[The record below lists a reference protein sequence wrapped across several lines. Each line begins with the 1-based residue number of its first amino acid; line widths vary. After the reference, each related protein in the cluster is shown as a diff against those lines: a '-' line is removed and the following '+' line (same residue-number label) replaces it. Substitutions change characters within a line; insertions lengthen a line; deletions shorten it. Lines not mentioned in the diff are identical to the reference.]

1 MRAGAFLAIV
11 LLLGACGGEE
21 SSKALPMPE
30 TRPAPALAQA
40 AELPGVPSPTP
51 ASPPPKPSSS
61 EDALRD
67 VPEGNLRG
75 NVGNG
80 RELYAV
86 YCTTCHGPSGKGD
99 GPAAVA
105 LQPPPANHTNA
116 AYMGTLSDAHV
127 YTVISKGAAA
137 VGKSPLMV
145 PWGPV
150 LSDPQIRDVLA
161 YVRQLSGT

>member
-11 LLLGACGGEE
+11 LLLAACGGEE
-21 SSKALPMPE
+21 SSKALPTPE
-30 TRPAPALAQA
+30 TRPAPAPAVPA
-40 AELPGVPSPTP
+40 ATP
-51 ASPPPKPSSS
+51 APPG
-61 EDALRD
+61 D

-75 NVGNG
+75 NASKG

-99 GPAAVA
+99 GPAAA
-105 LQPPPANHTNA
+105 GLQPPPADHTNA

-127 YTVISKGAAA
+127 YTVIAKGAAA

-161 YVRQLSGT
+161 YVRQFSGT